1 MWSTLV
7 LIPTGCAV
15 VHPVLNAPNVL
26 TVKLPP
32 CGTAMRRAKE
42 HFDRAI
48 LPHLEA
54 GLIEALDEQPLPC
67 RSLRHETHGNFF
79 VMKGGSSTDPTK
91 AKSSDLAWISVDDL
105 ETWRIYRDIFGQTGV
120 AEAVAGLVSPLH
132 RQVQLY
138 SSFYVVRSH
147 CTDTNWHADW
157 PVGTGTRLG
166 LGLGLANPTL
176 TNPNPD
182 PTPNPNPNR
191 NPSPNAN
198 SNPNPNLNPKPK
210 SYPNLSAWTL
220 LAPLESYDT
229 SDFQLLYKDC
239 AGVVHQYRYEEGEA
253 ILFGSHFMHSTEPGT
268 ARRGAAAP
276 HAFLCFTFGSDDLGF
291 YEEHVAPTI
300 SGYQSRILVAADG
313 SVRLTE
319 IGEYLENDSALAR
332 SCQVVNT
339 PLLV

>member
-1 MWSTLV
+1 MWLAAHAVS
-7 LIPTGCAV
+7 GWAV

-54 GLIEALDEQPLPC
+54 GLIAALDEQPLPC
-67 RSLRHETHGNFF
+67 RSLRHDTHGNFF

-105 ETWRIYRDIFGQTGV
+105 DTWRTFRDIFEQTGV
-120 AEAVAGLVSPLH
+120 AEAVARLVSPLH

-157 PVGTGTRLG
+157 PVGTGT
-166 LGLGLANPTL
+166 
-176 TNPNPD
+176 
-182 PTPNPNPNR
+182 
-191 NPSPNAN
+191 
-198 SNPNPNLNPKPK
+198 
-210 SYPNLSAWTL
+210 SAWTL
-220 LAPLESYDT
+220 LAPLEGYDT
-229 SDFQLLYKDC
+229 ADFQLLYKDC

-253 ILFGSHFMHSTEPGT
+253 ILFGSHFMHSTEPGA

-276 HAFLCFTFGSDDLGF
+276 HAFLCFTFGSDDLGGSSRHGRGPSHF
-291 YEEHVAPTI
+291 TSPIPPLCLPYTSPT
-300 SGYQSRILVAADG
+300 S
-313 SVRLTE
+313 
-319 IGEYLENDSALAR
+319 
-332 SCQVVNT
+332 
-339 PLLV
+339 P

>member
-1 MWSTLV
+1 M
-7 LIPTGCAV
+7 
-15 VHPVLNAPNVL
+15 
-26 TVKLPP
+26 
-32 CGTAMRRAKE
+32 
-42 HFDRAI
+42 
-48 LPHLEA
+48 
-54 GLIEALDEQPLPC
+54 
-67 RSLRHETHGNFF
+67 
-79 VMKGGSSTDPTK
+79 
-91 AKSSDLAWISVDDL
+91 
-105 ETWRIYRDIFGQTGV
+105 
-120 AEAVAGLVSPLH
+120 
-132 RQVQLY
+132 
-138 SSFYVVRSH
+138 
-147 CTDTNWHADW
+147 
-157 PVGTGTRLG
+157 
-166 LGLGLANPTL
+166 
-176 TNPNPD
+176 
-182 PTPNPNPNR
+182 
-191 NPSPNAN
+191 
-198 SNPNPNLNPKPK
+198 
-210 SYPNLSAWTL
+210 

>member
-1 MWSTLV
+1 MWLAAHAVS
-7 LIPTGCAV
+7 GWAV

-54 GLIEALDEQPLPC
+54 GLITALDEQPLPC
-67 RSLRHETHGNFF
+67 RSLRHDTHGNFF

-105 ETWRIYRDIFGQTGV
+105 DTWRTFRDIFEQTGV
-120 AEAVAGLVSPLH
+120 AEAVARLVSPLH

-157 PVGTGTRLG
+157 PVGTGT
-166 LGLGLANPTL
+166 
-176 TNPNPD
+176 
-182 PTPNPNPNR
+182 
-191 NPSPNAN
+191 
-198 SNPNPNLNPKPK
+198 
-210 SYPNLSAWTL
+210 SAWTL
-220 LAPLESYDT
+220 LAPLEGYDT
-229 SDFQLLYKDC
+229 ADFQLLYKDC

-253 ILFGSHFMHSTEPGT
+253 ILFGSHFMHSTEPGA

-319 IGEYLENDSALAR
+319 IGEYLEKDSALAR